1 MGHQG
6 GNMGP
11 GVVTRSLKEVTW
23 GLVEL
28 IWGLREVTLGFQ
40 GGHYWHVIYLDD
52 QGK

>member
-11 GVVTRSLKEVTW
+11 GDVTRSLKEVTW

-40 GGHYWHVIYLDD
+40 GGHYWHVSYLEGR
-52 QGK
+52 GK